1 MAFELAA
8 PDDNMTA
15 EMFDLLWGQ
24 ERGFVPS
31 AVDHAYEMIW
41 RRLITT
47 GGQGGQRLSDAVLA
61 AQLGVSRTPVRQ
73 ALHRLAQDGL
83 VLADPRR
90 GFWVRTFTV
99 QDIHEIYDL
108 RAHLEDLA
116 LRQAAP
122 RLSPTDLQQQLALI
136 HAARSRLPSL
146 PVAEFMSCDL
156 RLHNALIHASGN
168 GRLIRFLATLRS
180 QHGLFQVRDSA
191 YARAM
196 ETALDE
202 HERVLQDL
210 IDGRVEQAAANL
222 VAHILHAK
230 ERVLAH
236 QFVAADPLR
245 HRDGERVDAKENV

>member
-1 MAFELAA
+1 MAFEVIV
-8 PDDNMTA
+8 PDDSFTA

-90 GFWVRTFTV
+90 GFWVRTFTA

-108 RAHLEDLA
+108 RAHLEHLA

-122 RLSPTDLQQQLALI
+122 HLDAAGLQQQLAVLR
-136 HAARSRLPSL
+136 AVRARLPTL
-146 PVAEFMSCDL
+146 PVTDFMSCDL
-156 RLHNALIHASGN
+156 RLHNVLIHASAN

-180 QHGLFQVRDSA
+180 QHGLFQVRDST
-191 YARAM
+191 YAHAM

-202 HERVLQDL
+202 HERVLLDL
-210 IDGRVEQAAANL
+210 IDGRVEDAAANL

-230 ERVLAH
+230 ARVLAH
-236 QFVAADPLR
+236 QFAVMESAAT
-245 HRDGERVDAKENV
+245 